1 MEYHLGQLVAC
12 IDDQFKFTAECPAG
26 MTMPTKGT
34 VYRIR
39 TLDVFRA
46 RGTST
51 VRPFLRLQE
60 IVNPPF
66 PSIMGPYEPVFEA
79 SAFLPL
85 DPRRLDIFR
94 QHVAP
99 IKRAEGVPA

>member
-12 IDDQFKFTAECPAG
+12 IDDQFKFTAECPAD
-26 MTMPTKGT
+26 MTMPKKGT

-39 TLDVFRA
+39 TLDFFRA
-46 RGTST
+46 RGTPS
-51 VRPFLRLQE
+51 VRPFLRLNE

-66 PSIMGPYEPVFEA
+66 PSIVGAYEPVFDA

-94 QHVAP
+94 QHLAP
-99 IKRAEGVPA
+99 VTRHQGVPA

>member
-1 MEYHLGQLVAC
+1 MEYYLGQLVAC

-26 MTMPTKGT
+26 MMMPKKGT
-34 VYRIR
+34 VYRVR
-39 TLDVFRA
+39 TLNFFRA

-51 VRPFLRLQE
+51 VRPFLRLHE

-66 PSIMGPYEPVFEA
+66 ASIVGPYEPVFEA

-85 DPRRLDIFR
+85 DPRRLEVFR
-94 QHVAP
+94 RQFSPVDQVLA
-99 IKRAEGVPA
+99 

>member
-12 IDDQFKFTAECPAG
+12 IDDRFKFTAECPAG
-26 MTMPTKGT
+26 MMMPRKGT

-39 TLDVFRA
+39 TLDFFRA
-46 RGTST
+46 RGRSL
-51 VRPFLRLQE
+51 PFLRLQE

-66 PSIMGPYEPVFEA
+66 QSIIGPYEPVFEA

-85 DPRRLDIFR
+85 DPRRLDVFR

-99 IKRAEGVPA
+99 IKRVEGVPA